1 MRSNLGRVFAFLAA
15 CGITLSIVAYVESFS
30 VSRADTIFRWAII
43 LFPGWMVFYVSIFY
57 LEYPRSKEANFTWAG
72 FARGMPNWVAPCSC
86 TLWLIFVAHLVW
98 FGVRTGFGNPEIRDG
113 QYALVTRGRI
123 LSVLTQAEYVELR
136 AVEARMLAA
145 AMITLYFLP
154 MMYWWF
160 RRNEKSTPTAST
172 CLASSWV
179 IIGAA

>member
-1 MRSNLGRVFAFLAA
+1 MGLILRRVFVFLAA
-15 CGITLSIVAYVESFS
+15 CGIALSIVAYVASFS
-30 VSRADTIFRWAII
+30 ASQSDIIFRWAIV

-57 LEYPRSKEANFTWAG
+57 LEYPSSKEPNFTWTG
-72 FARGMPNWVAPCSC
+72 FARGMRSWVAPCSS

-123 LSVLTQAEYVELR
+123 LSVLTQAAYIKLR

-160 RRNEKSTPTAST
+160 RRNETSSPTASA
-172 CLASSWV
+172 LKADSH
-179 IIGAA
+179 